1 MRLKP
6 SHLTLLTFAA
16 ACVGVFAY
24 TAWRLR
30 QPADLTPA
38 QLLPPLQWM
47 LVGLGG
53 LAIAWRLSRLIGRYR
68 EKYLVDASVLARWSR
83 SRTLR
88 GRKVD
93 KGARP
98 RDQPSPPVHP
108 VPESPAAASAECSR
122 RHGIGP

>member
-6 SHLTLLTFAA
+6 SHLALLTFAA

-47 LVGLGG
+47 L
-53 LAIAWRLSRLIGRYR
+53 
-68 EKYLVDASVLARWSR
+68 E
-83 SRTLR
+83 
-88 GRKVD
+88 
-93 KGARP
+93 GARP